1 MTFTLVSIIYPR
13 ITTVGQYSEIKE
25 QLQTFN
31 VDYLGTSKIDISWLC
46 SKHSKCTANK
56 RENENGL

>member
-1 MTFTLVSIIYPR
+1 MTFTLVSYPR
-13 ITTVGQYSEIKE
+13 ITMVGQYSEIRE

-31 VDYLGTSKIDISWLC
+31 VDYLGTSKNDISWLC